1 MDQLVLVY
9 PSYIILKYVLEALL
23 IHANQF
29 YTYPCLQTRHMDKV
43 LCHPI
48 KHGFIWSLID
58 I

>member
-29 YTYPCLQTRHMDKV
+29 YTYPRLQTRHMDKV

-48 KHGFIWSLID
+48 RHGFI
-58 I
+58 